1 MEQTQQS
8 IESVK
13 QLTELMNKAGVA
25 IVVVAVFMVIVL
37 AVSITLISV
46 VVSNSKK
53 KDQRYE
59 KLFLNMLE
67 QNKEYINGVLHPN
80 QGELF
85 KASVECGEKVE
96 SHLKYLFQ
104 QTKAD
109 RVALYV
115 FHNGQRMLNGGH
127 FLKMS
132 CLNEYA
138 LAEKY
143 QYTRKH
149 KDTPIT
155 QFSEIC
161 KALLSRGCW
170 SCEDTRTL
178 KDASLKAWVQEYG
191 YKSIFI
197 KAVFS
202 TRGDVI
208 GFATTEYIEDYVFEE
223 KVATAKTETRRFA
236 DKVSL
241 AIDAELI
248 KEES

>member
-8 IESVK
+8 IENVK
-13 QLTELMNKAGVA
+13 QFTELMDRAGVA
-25 IVVVAVFMVIVL
+25 IVVVAVFMVIIL
-37 AVSITLISV
+37 AVSTALISV
-46 VVSNSKK
+46 FVINAKK
-53 KDQRYE
+53 KDKRYE
-59 KLFLNMLE
+59 KLFSEMLE
-67 QNKEYINGVLHPN
+67 QNKAYTDSILHPN
-80 QGELF
+80 QGKLF

-132 CLNEYA
+132 CLNEYT

-143 QYTRKH
+143 QFTRKH

-161 KALLSRGCW
+161 KSLLNRGCW
-170 SCEDTRTL
+170 SCEDTRKL
-178 KDASLKAWVQEYG
+178 EDASLKAWVQEYG
-191 YKSIFI
+191 YKSVFI
-197 KAVFS
+197 KAVFN
-202 TRGDVI
+202 THGEVI
-208 GFATTEYIEDYVFEE
+208 GFATTEYIEDYVYEE
-223 KVATAKTETRRFA
+223 RIDKAKTETRRFA

-248 KEES
+248 REEN

>member
-8 IESVK
+8 LESVK

-25 IVVVAVFMVIVL
+25 IVVVAVFLVIVL

-59 KLFLNMLE
+59 QLFVNMLE
-67 QNKEYINGVLHPN
+67 QNQEYMNGFFHPN

-96 SHLKYLFQ
+96 SHLRYLLQ

-132 CLNEYA
+132 CLNEYT
-138 LAEKY
+138 LTEKY
-143 QYTRKH
+143 QFTRKH
-149 KDTPIT
+149 KDTPIA

-161 KALLSRGCW
+161 KALLDHGCW
-170 SCEDTRTL
+170 YCIDTRTL
-178 KDASLKAWVQEYG
+178 SEANLKSWVQEYG
-191 YKSIFI
+191 YKSVFI

-202 TRGDVI
+202 THGKVI
-208 GFATTEYIEDYVFEE
+208 GLATTEYIEDYVFEE
-223 KVATAKTETRRFA
+223 KIETAKTETRRFA

-241 AIDAELI
+241 AIDADLVG
-248 KEES
+248 KES